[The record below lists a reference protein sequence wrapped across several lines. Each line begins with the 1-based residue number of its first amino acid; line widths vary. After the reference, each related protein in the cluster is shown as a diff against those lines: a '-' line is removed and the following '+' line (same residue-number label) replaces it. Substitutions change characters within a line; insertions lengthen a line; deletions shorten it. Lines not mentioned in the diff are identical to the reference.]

1 MRRVPVGLSV
11 SLSVIE
17 PPGGSI
23 LESLAVSV
31 SSGDL
36 AVSLSLMTRTSFKC
50 PALARGPAGP
60 GHVTV
65 SRTVTVALAGHGRRG
80 RRLARGAGRLEFRV
94 TAVSATVTADVRVK
108 VTVPLAVT
116 VPPKSL
122 TTSNRSPRSR

>member
-1 MRRVPVGLSV
+1 M
-11 SLSVIE
+11 
-17 PPGGSI
+17 
-23 LESLAVSV
+23 

-50 PALARGPAGP
+50 PALARDRLGRVT
-60 GHVTV
+60 VTV

-94 TAVSATVTADVRVK
+94 TAVPATVTADVRVK